1 MDTIESVAEALP
13 VGLHSRGVC
22 PMCLFLLLQGGPE
35 SFVVP
40 TLWIEGMDEPV
51 REALEDA
58 VRRDMPG
65 ASAAL
70 DDLQARGCRSAI
82 FRAVVRRLAREL
94 DESARRAYAASL
106 N

>member
-1 MDTIESVAEALP
+1 MDKTESVAAALP
-13 VGLHSRGVC
+13 VGLQSRGVC
-22 PMCLFLLLQGGPE
+22 PMCLLLLLQGGPE

-51 REALEDA
+51 RDALVGAVGRGVPGADEALADFE
-58 VRRDMPG
+58 
-65 ASAAL
+65 
-70 DDLQARGCRSAI
+70 ARGCRSTI

>member
-22 PMCLFLLLQGGPE
+22 PMCLLLLLQGGPE

-51 REALEDA
+51 RDALQDA
-58 VRRDMPG
+58 VRRGVSG
-65 ASAAL
+65 AEAAL
-70 DDLQARGCRSAI
+70 DDLEARGCRSTV